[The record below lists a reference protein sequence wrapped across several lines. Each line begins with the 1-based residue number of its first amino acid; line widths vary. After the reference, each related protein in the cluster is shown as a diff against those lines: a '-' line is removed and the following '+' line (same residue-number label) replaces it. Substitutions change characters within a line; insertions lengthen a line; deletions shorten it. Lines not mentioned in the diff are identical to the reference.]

1 MRETG
6 SKRKGTCPRSPSV
19 LGSLGPTARSPDYSI
34 LGFELLETEQ
44 STITWWSS
52 PGAQMAAGEM
62 RQTGR
67 RSQHST
73 QPDDTQAQQF
83 LTHGHPARDSTHR
96 QCPHPG
102 SHPTAHCSLQSPLP
116 FRVKSHGGREE
127 QWGPPRPEWETQTT
141 PCRWDTEAP
150 EEEGGVV
157 VPASVLAPSSAS
169 PASRT
174 GTQLQEEN
182 EASQAQ
188 LVLTPTWANFLCLV
202 TPPESGPQH
211 WMSVPGF
218 SAVSSSPHELTTPL
232 RTFSGSPLPMRSSPN
247 PDL

>member
-1 MRETG
+1 
-6 SKRKGTCPRSPSV
+6 
-19 LGSLGPTARSPDYSI
+19 
-34 LGFELLETEQ
+34 
-44 STITWWSS
+44 
-52 PGAQMAAGEM
+52 MAAGEM

-141 PCRWDTEAP
+141 PRRWDTEAP

-169 PASRT
+169 PLADRHAAT
-174 GTQLQEEN
+174 GGKRGLPSSAGADTHMGQLSLPCDPLLNQ
-182 EASQAQ
+182 
-188 LVLTPTWANFLCLV
+188 
-202 TPPESGPQH
+202 GPNT
-211 WMSVPGF
+211 G
-218 SAVSSSPHELTTPL
+218 
-232 RTFSGSPLPMRSSPN
+232 
-247 PDL
+247 